1 MSCLNYQKVW
11 EVMNELEDKFNNVT
25 TVNGLVEFIDQ
36 AVEKNNQ
43 DEIRSGVDALK
54 SYMKV
59 FISEYDTASKR
70 AWNNTVVALKQHPH
84 ESDYPTGNVEIKA
97 PTYEEVEE
105 FFTNVDEGVGV
116 V

>member
-1 MSCLNYQKVW
+1 MSCLDYQKVW
-11 EVMNELEDKFNNVT
+11 SCMSELEDKFNNIT
-25 TVNGLVEFIDQ
+25 TITGLVEFIDE

-84 ESDYPTGNVEIKA
+84 ESDYSYEIKK

-105 FFTNVDEGVGV
+105 FFTNVDEGLGV

>member
-1 MSCLNYQKVW
+1 MSCLDYQKVW
-11 EVMNELEDKFNNVT
+11 EVMNELEEKFNNIT
-25 TVNGLVEFIDQ
+25 TVQGLVEFIDE

-59 FISEYDTASKR
+59 FVSEYDTASKR
-70 AWNNTVVALKQHPH
+70 EWNNTVVALKQHPH
-84 ESDYPTGNVEIKA
+84 ESDYSYEIKK

-105 FFTNVDEGVGV
+105 FFTNVDEGVGAV
-116 V
+116 